1 MKKLI
6 IAVALVVASAAPVM
20 AEGFP
25 NSGIRRY
32 LGKSASFQRK
42 TNQPTRPESIDP
54 SSTLRG

>member
-25 NSGIRRY
+25 NY
-32 LGKSASFQRK
+32 YQTQR
-42 TNQPTRPESIDP
+42 
-54 SSTLRG
+54 